1 VTSREMHI
9 HRPEWYTGNVP
20 WLFATRAARSFSQ
33 ALLVIVVPL
42 YIAAA
47 GYSTLQVGY
56 LLSIALAGSTGM
68 TILVGFLSDR
78 YGRKRMLIT
87 IAGLAAIGSTVYALT
102 TQFWVLA
109 LMAAIASVR
118 GGGAGSGGGFGPF
131 YPAEQALVAESST
144 DEHRNSVFSSLSL
157 VGVLAAA
164 AGSAV
169 AVLPGI
175 LREHFHT
182 NTVDSYHPIFWI
194 AAFASLA
201 VIVLTLRIRESHVS
215 LPRPD
220 AGRTKLST
228 RKLIGR
234 LWLTN
239 SINGLVIGVIGPF
252 LTYWLALRY
261 RVAST
266 EIAILYTVANLLTAA
281 SYVAAP
287 RVAHRL
293 GAVRTIVFTRLGTV
307 LFMAGMALAP
317 TFFLASVTY
326 TVRVIVNSI
335 GMPIRQ
341 SFVMGIAEEQSRSR
355 VAAIGSLPSQAT
367 AMVTPTVA
375 SHLIES
381 VSQVAPIWLAT
392 AASAINAGLFELFFK
407 NVRPPEE
414 E

>member
-1 VTSREMHI
+1 MHI
-9 HRPEWYTGNVP
+9 RWPEWYTDNLP

-42 YIAAA
+42 YVAAA

-68 TILVGFLSDR
+68 TVLVGIFSDR
-78 YGRKRMLIT
+78 YGRKPVLIA
-87 IAGLAAIGSTVYALT
+87 IAGLASIGAAAFALT

-109 LMAAIASVR
+109 LMAALASIR

-131 YPAEQALVAESST
+131 YPAEQALVAGSGK
-144 DEHRNSVFSSLSL
+144 DKDRNAVFSSLSL
-157 VGVLAAA
+157 VGVLAGAV
-164 AGSAV
+164 GSAV

-175 LREHFHT
+175 LREHFQT
-182 NTVDSYHPIFWI
+182 NNIDSYHPIFWI
-194 AAFASLA
+194 AAIVSLG
-201 VIVLTLRIRESHVS
+201 VIVLTLPIHEKHT
-215 LPRPD
+215 PPAKPD
-220 AGRTKLST
+220 AAHTTLST

-239 SINGLVIGVIGPF
+239 SINGFVIGVVGPF

-261 RVAST
+261 GVAST
-266 EIAILYTVANLLTAA
+266 EIAILYTAANLLTAA
-281 SYVAAP
+281 SYIAAP

-293 GAVRTIVFTRLGTV
+293 GAVRAIVFTRLGTV
-307 LFMAGMALAP
+307 VFMAGMALAP
-317 TFFLASVTY
+317 TFLLASVAY
-326 TVRVIVNSI
+326 TVRIMINSI
-335 GMPIRQ
+335 GMPVRQ
-341 SFVMGIAEEQSRSR
+341 SFVMGVAEEHNRSK

-367 AMVTPTVA
+367 GMVAPTIA
-375 SHLIES
+375 SHLIQSISE
-381 VSQVAPIWLAT
+381 VAPIWLAT
-392 AASAINAGLFELFFK
+392 VALAINAGLFELFFK

>member
-1 VTSREMHI
+1 MRV

-42 YIAAA
+42 YVSAA

-56 LLSIALAGSTGM
+56 LLSIALAGSTVM
-68 TILVGFLSDR
+68 TILVGILSDR
-78 YGRKRMLIT
+78 YGRKSLLMT
-87 IAGLAAIGSTVYALT
+87 IAGLATIGSAVYALT

-109 LMAAIASVR
+109 LMASIASIR

-131 YPAEQALVAESST
+131 YPAEQALVAGSST
-144 DEHRNSVFSSLSL
+144 DKYRNVVFSSLSL
-157 VGVLAAA
+157 VGVLAGA

-169 AVLPGI
+169 ALLPGM
-175 LREHFHT
+175 LQDHFQT
-182 NTVDSYHPIFWI
+182 DVIDSYHPVFWV

-201 VIVLTLRIRESHVS
+201 VIFLTLPIREKHASATRPHVS
-215 LPRPD
+215 RS
-220 AGRTKLST
+220 TLST

-239 SINGLVIGVIGPF
+239 GINGFVIGVVGPF

-261 RVAST
+261 GVAST
-266 EIAILYTVANLLTAA
+266 EIAALYTVANLLTAV
-281 SYVAAP
+281 SYITAP
-287 RVAHRL
+287 RIAHRL
-293 GAVRTIVFTRLGTV
+293 GSVRAIVITRLGTV
-307 LFMAGMALAP
+307 AFMAAMALAP
-317 TFFLASVTY
+317 TFLLAAIAY
-326 TVRVIVNSI
+326 TVRVVVNSI
-335 GMPIRQ
+335 SIPIRQ
-341 SFVMGIAEEQSRSR
+341 SFVMGVAEEQNRST

-367 AMVTPTVA
+367 GMVAPTVA
-375 SHLIES
+375 SHLIQS
-381 VSQVAPIWLAT
+381 VSEVAPIWLAT
-392 AASAINAGLFELFFK
+392 VALAVNAGLFEIFFK

>member
-1 VTSREMHI
+1 
-9 HRPEWYTGNVP
+9 
-20 WLFATRAARSFSQ
+20 
-33 ALLVIVVPL
+33 LLVIVVPL
-42 YIAAA
+42 YVAAA

-68 TILVGFLSDR
+68 TILVGIFSDR
-78 YGRKRMLIT
+78 YGRKPLLMT
-87 IAGLAAIGSTVYALT
+87 IAGLAAVGSAAYALT
-102 TQFWVLA
+102 TQFWILA
-109 LMAAIASVR
+109 LMAALASIR

-131 YPAEQALVAESST
+131 YPAEQALIAGSST
-144 DEHRNSVFSSLSL
+144 NKNRNAVFSSLSL
-157 VGVLAAA
+157 VGVMAGA

-175 LREHFHT
+175 LREHFQT
-182 NTVDSYHPIFWI
+182 NAIDSYHPIFWI

-201 VIVLTLRIRESHVS
+201 VIVLTLPIREKHASPSRV
-215 LPRPD
+215 D
-220 AGRTKLST
+220 ASGTRLSA

-239 SINGLVIGVIGPF
+239 SLNGFVIGVVGPF

-261 RVAST
+261 GVAST
-266 EIAILYTVANLLTAA
+266 EIAILYTAANLLTAL
-281 SYVAAP
+281 SYIVAP
-287 RVAHRL
+287 RIAHRL

-307 LFMAGMALAP
+307 VFMAGMALAP
-317 TFFLASVTY
+317 TFLLASVAY
-326 TVRVIVNSI
+326 TVRIMVNSV

-341 SFVMGIAEEQSRSR
+341 SFVMGVAKEQSRSR

-367 AMVTPTVA
+367 GMIAPTIA
-375 SHLIES
+375 SHLIQS
-381 VSQVAPIWLAT
+381 VSEVAPIWLAT
-392 AASAINAGLFELFFK
+392 VALAVNAGLFELFFK